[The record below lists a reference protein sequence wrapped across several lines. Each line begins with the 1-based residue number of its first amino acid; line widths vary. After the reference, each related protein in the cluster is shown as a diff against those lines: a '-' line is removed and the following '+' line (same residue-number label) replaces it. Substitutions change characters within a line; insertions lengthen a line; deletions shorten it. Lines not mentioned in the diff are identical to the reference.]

1 MYTINIKSLF
11 VFLFAII
18 LLGVPDAHSQQ
29 YFQQEVNFKIAV
41 SLNDAEHELS
51 AFETI
56 EYTNNSPDKLEFI
69 YFHIWPNAYDNNNT
83 ALAKQKHQVSWSKL
97 FDVEEQRGYI
107 DSLDFKVNGQKIKW
121 EYDPEYIDICK
132 LILNKPLEEGEKI
145 TITTPF
151 HVKLPKGVTSR
162 LGHIDESYQ
171 ITQWYPKPAVYDKYG
186 WHQMPYLNQGEFYS
200 EFGSYDVSITL
211 PKNYIV
217 GATGDLQNEEE
228 IDWLNTLAKKTAEI
242 EEFDYEDIEFP
253 PSSTEFKTLRY
264 IQKNV
269 HDFAW
274 FADKRFNVLSGEV
287 ILPHSGRTVKTWAM
301 FPNRGGELWK
311 KSIEYINDALYYYSK
326 WNGDY
331 PYNQA
336 TAVLSALTAGGGM
349 EYPNITV
356 IGNSATDMALEAVIM
371 HEVGHNWFYGILG
384 FNERE
389 FAWMDEG
396 INSFNE
402 QRYMH
407 AKYGKDLGLSDF
419 LGVPTKVLIFGDLND
434 VRYKDMHELGYN
446 FTARLNTDQHASL
459 NAADYTE
466 SNYGMITYFKSA
478 RIMDYL
484 MQYLGEEQ
492 FDKIMQDFFTKWKYK
507 HPYPEDIRKCF
518 EEHTGKD
525 LSWVFNDLIKT
536 TKKIDYKIQA
546 IRDDKVLVKNIG
558 NINSPLSLSG
568 IKNSEPVF
576 TIWYEGFEG
585 KQWLSL
591 PQTTDIDMIQIDHNS
606 DMLDLYRKNN
616 QIRTSGVFK
625 KIEPLRLKLLGAV
638 ENPLRTQ
645 LNVAPVMGWNSAN
658 RYMLGAVF
666 YNSVAPAKKMEY
678 QLMPMFAF
686 GNKDLA
692 GSASFTYHILPY
704 NSVFQSIDISL
715 SGKQYA
721 FDRVSGDSFGRI
733 RAAVEFNIKS
743 SYPREKVKDKVVI
756 DGIIAS
762 NPENLLSGT
771 GDENIQIFNLNYSH
785 AYSGPYNPYNLNISL
800 QTGDGFVKSS
810 ASARYRITYQYNNGL
825 DLRLFAGTFLYKKD
839 NLSPIYNFILSGS
852 RGMDDYTYDEVFFS
866 RNSDPY
872 TGFLS
877 HQFIPNDGAFA
888 TFAPT
893 GQTNKWIV
901 ALNLSSSLPIK
912 KNIPI
917 KGFANIA
924 SLGESIEVPGYADL
938 GSFQWEAGVKLS
950 LGQDM
955 FEVFLPL
962 IMSKDLKEI
971 NDQMTDSYIERVRF
985 SIKLNGL
992 NPFELVR
999 NLF

>member
-1 MYTINIKSLF
+1 MCTIQLKLLLLF
-11 VFLFAII
+11 SFVLTF
-18 LLGVPDAHSQQ
+18 LGVLNANSQQ
-29 YFQQEVNFKIAV
+29 YFQQEVNFVIKV
-41 SLNDAEHELS
+41 RLDDNKHELS

-83 ALAKQKHQVSWSKL
+83 ALAKQKHQGSWSKL
-97 FDVEEQRGYI
+97 FDIEEQRGYI
-107 DSLDFKVNGQKIKW
+107 DSLDFRVNGQKVKW
-121 EYDPEYIDICK
+121 EYDPEHIDICK
-132 LILNKPLEEGEKI
+132 VYLNKPLDEGEKI

-186 WHQMPYLNQGEFYS
+186 WHQMSYLNQGEFYS
-200 EFGSYDVSITL
+200 EFGSYDVSISL

-228 IDWLNTLAKKTAEI
+228 IAWLNTLAKKTADI
-242 EEFDYEDIEFP
+242 EEFDYEDNEFP

-287 ILPHSGRTVKTWAM
+287 KLPHSGRIVKTWAM
-301 FPNRGGELWK
+301 FPNRGGKLWT

-331 PYNQA
+331 PYNHA

-356 IGNSATDMALEAVIM
+356 IGNSATDLALEMVIM

-407 AKYGKDLGLSDF
+407 AKYGKDMGLEDF
-419 LGVPTKVLIFGDLND
+419 LGVPIKVLKFVDLD
-434 VRYKDMHELGYN
+434 KVRYKDMHELGYN

-478 RIMDYL
+478 RVMDYL
-484 MQYLGEEQ
+484 MQYLGDEQ
-492 FDKIMQDFFTKWKYK
+492 FDKIMQDFFNQWKYK
-507 HPYPEDIRKCF
+507 HPYPEDLQKSF

-525 LSWVFNDLIKT
+525 LSWVFHDLIKT

-546 IRDDKVLVKNIG
+546 IKGDKVLIKNIG
-558 NINSPLSLSG
+558 SINSPLSLSG
-568 IKNSEPVF
+568 IKNSELVF
-576 TIWYEGFEG
+576 TEWYEGFEG
-585 KQWLSL
+585 KKWFSL
-591 PQTTDIDMIQIDHNS
+591 PQSTDLDRVQIDHNS

-616 QIRTSGVFK
+616 QIRTTGVFK

-638 ENPLRTQ
+638 ENPIRTQ

-658 RYMLGAVF
+658 KYMLGAVF
-666 YNSVAPAKKMEY
+666 YNSVVPAAKMEY

-686 GNKDLA
+686 GTKDLA
-692 GSASFTYHILPY
+692 GSASFAYHILPY
-704 NSVFQSIDISL
+704 NSIFQSIDISL
-715 SGKQYA
+715 SGKKYA
-721 FDRVSGDSFGRI
+721 LDHVALDIFGRI
-733 RAAVEFNIKS
+733 KASVAFNFAS
-743 SYPREKVKDKVVI
+743 NSPRSKLKDQVVI
-756 DGIIAS
+756 DGIMAS
-762 NPENLLSGT
+762 NPEYLPGSGE
-771 GDENIQIFNLNYSH
+771 ENIKVYNLNFNRSYN
-785 AYSGPYNPYNLNISL
+785 GPYNPYSLNLSL
-800 QTGDGFVKSS
+800 QAGDGFVKSS
-810 ASARYRITYQYNNGL
+810 ASARYRITYQRNNGL
-825 DLRLFAGTFLYKKD
+825 DMRLFAGAFLHKKD
-839 NLSPIYNFILSGS
+839 DVSPMYNFILSGS
-852 RGMDDYTYDEVFFS
+852 RGMDDYTYDEIFFN
-866 RNSDPY
+866 RGADPY

-888 TFAPT
+888 TYTPT

-924 SLGESIEVPGYADL
+924 SLGEPIKVPGYPDL

-950 LGQDM
+950 FAQEM
-955 FEVFLPL
+955 FEVYLPL
-962 IMSKDLKEI
+962 IMSNDLKAI
-971 NDQMTDSYIERVRF
+971 NDQMTDSYFERVRF
-985 SIKLNGL
+985 SIKLSGL